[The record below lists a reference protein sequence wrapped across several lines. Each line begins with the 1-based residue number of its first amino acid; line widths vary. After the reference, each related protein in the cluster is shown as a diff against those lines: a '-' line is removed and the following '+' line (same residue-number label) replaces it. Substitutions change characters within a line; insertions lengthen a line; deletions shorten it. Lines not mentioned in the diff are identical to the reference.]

1 MAPLDRALLEWNLQP
16 QPGRR
21 SWHGGPTPVGAL
33 RGVTAEQARWAPTP
47 SRKSIWQLT
56 LHVAYWK
63 YAVRRHLKEEPIA
76 RFPRKPANWPSVAPT
91 ADAAAWARD
100 VALLKDEHL
109 RLLEALRRVRRW
121 PLDRIPPEGRRW
133 TYGELLLGIAAHD
146 AYHTGQIQLLKRLWQ
161 ERARLG
167 RRA

>member
-1 MAPLDRALLEWNLQP
+1 MARLDRELLEWNLQP
-16 QPGRR
+16 QSGRR

-33 RGVTAEQARWAPTP
+33 RGVTAEQARWVPTP

-63 YAVRRHLKEEPIA
+63 YAVRRHLEEGSIA
-76 RFPRKPANWPSVAPT
+76 RFPRKPANWPSVAPG
-91 ADAAAWARD
+91 ADAAAWAWD
-100 VALLKDEHL
+100 VALLKDEHQ

-133 TYGELLLGIAAHD
+133 TYGELLLGIAVHD